1 MNRLTLPAAWRRHLP
16 TDVLT
21 WLYAAFVGLL
31 LVCGSIALLTKDSGW
46 WLVPFV
52 APAVVAL
59 FYDWRWAYYLLLFS
73 LAFSH
78 EINLPNGLSTDIP
91 SEPLMLVVTGCC
103 LAGLITGAI
112 RLPRRLLG
120 HPLVLL
126 VFLAWLWAAT
136 STLVSVDTLKS
147 VKYLLAKTWYLIPFG
162 MVTWLVVRRPAHVWR
177 VAGCYTAGVALSTLY
192 SVLRH
197 AGSGFRFD
205 TIHQA
210 VQPFYRNHVIYAAT
224 LALLI
229 PYTWY
234 AARAAHTRW
243 GRRLWLGAF
252 WLFLFGV
259 FTSYTRA
266 SILAVVLSGVFYY
279 IIRWR
284 LTRLLL
290 IGSALATLLAV
301 VYFVQQNKYLL
312 YAPDY
317 EKTVFYGDNFEK
329 HLEATYKLEDV
340 SGMERLYRWVAA
352 ARMFHDKP
360 ITGTGPST
368 FYPEYK
374 HYTVKSFRTYVSD
387 NPERST
393 THNYFLLLLAEQG
406 LPGLLLF
413 AFLLSTA
420 LLLIERLYH
429 QSKDPV
435 LRNVVL
441 AAGLS
446 FYIIVF
452 HLLLNELVEVDK
464 IGSFF
469 FIALVILIRVQEW
482 VYQPETRLTAD
493 DSSSPG

>member
-1 MNRLTLPAAWRRHLP
+1 MNRLTLPVAWRRRLP
-16 TDVLT
+16 ADALT
-21 WLYAAFVGLL
+21 WLYSAFVLLL
-31 LVCGSIALLTKDSGW
+31 LVCGSIALLADVLWW
-46 WLVPFV
+46 WLVPLAV
-52 APAVVAL
+52 PAVVAL
-59 FYDWRWAYYLLLFS
+59 LQDWRWAYYLLLFS

-78 EINLPNGLSTDIP
+78 EINLPSGLSTDIP

-103 LAGLITGAI
+103 LAALITGSV
-112 RLPRRLLG
+112 RLPARLLR

-126 VFLAWLWAAT
+126 VFLAWLWAAAC
-136 STLVSVDTLKS
+136 TLVSVDVLKS
-147 VKYLLAKTWYLIPFG
+147 VKYLLAKTWYLLPFG
-162 MVTWLVVRRPAHVWR
+162 LVTWLVVRRPAHVWR
-177 VAGCYTAGVALSTLY
+177 VAGCYAFGVFISTLY
-192 SVLRH
+192 TVVRH
-197 AGSGFRFD
+197 ASHGFSFD

-210 VQPFYRNHVIYAAT
+210 VQPFFRNHVIYAAT

-229 PYTWY
+229 PYVWY
-234 AARAAHTRW
+234 AARAAETRW
-243 GRRLWLGAF
+243 ARRLWLAAF
-252 WLFLFGV
+252 GLFLFGV
-259 FTSYTRA
+259 FTSFTRA
-266 SILAVVLSGVFYY
+266 SILAVVLSGGFYCV
-279 IIRWR
+279 IRWR
-284 LTRLLL
+284 LTRLVL
-290 IGSALATLLAV
+290 IGSAMATLIAV
-301 VYFVQQNKYLL
+301 GYFVQQNKYLL

-387 NPERST
+387 NPEHST

-413 AFLLSTA
+413 VLLLSTA

-429 QSKDPV
+429 QTRLPS
-435 LRNVVL
+435 LRYVVL

-482 VYQPETRLTAD
+482 VSYPEAALPI
-493 DSSSPG
+493 DSPSPRA